1 MGNWKPDIH
10 TEVGHRQ
17 VFMWIVPAKAAGR
30 WQGQNG
36 AERFGLDLQQE
47 YQYLKGS
54 AEIDGMTLAVRDGWL
69 HGTDMHLALS
79 NGRKLRGRVDGD
91 RINSLPAPGN
101 KAAASWHLSRTP

>member
-1 MGNWKPDIH
+1 
-10 TEVGHRQ
+10 
-17 VFMWIVPAKAAGR
+17 MWIVPAKAAGR